1 MKVIN
6 IHTRIL
12 NQPKRKISDLLETL
26 SFKNDKM
33 FPIEKWPRMKL
44 NEGLKIGSMGGH
56 GPIGYIVQK
65 YFIGT
70 LIEFKFTKPSGF
82 KGIHRFDI
90 TALDHNKTE
99 IKHTIEMETS
109 GTGTAIWLF
118 AVRWLHDALLEDSF
132 DKVENHF
139 LTEKK
144 KTEWNIWVKI
154 LRTALN

>member
-6 IHTRIL
+6 IHQRVI
-12 NQPKRKISDLLETL
+12 NQPKDKISELLGTL
-26 SFKNDKM
+26 SSKNDMM
-33 FPIEKWPRMKL
+33 FPTEKWPRMKL
-44 NEGLKIGSMGGH
+44 NEGLKEGSKGGH
-56 GPIGYIVQK
+56 GPIRYDVQK
-65 YFIGT
+65 YSEGTFIQ
-70 LIEFKFTKPSGF
+70 FKFTKPIGF
-82 KGIHRFDI
+82 QGIHRFDI
-90 TALDHNKTE
+90 TALDNNKTE

-139 LTEKK
+139 LAEKK
-144 KTEWNIWVKI
+144 KTKWNIWVKI